1 MVEHQSS
8 KLSLCHALWIHSIG
22 CVIIRVRATIP
33 LGSIGKVQLQKEP
46 IQMILTPTLMNVPRQ
61 HQVPAGVREDEEDNH
76 EEEENSK
83 KDR

>member
-1 MVEHQSS
+1 MRSGYTLLVVLLFACVQ
-8 KLSLCHALWIHSIG
+8 LSDWDVL
-22 CVIIRVRATIP
+22 VN
-33 LGSIGKVQLQKEP
+33 KVQLQKGP